1 MKSILAVIV
10 SFVFFS
16 TFTIAQEATQW
27 RGEHRDGN
35 YNETGLLKI
44 WPAEGPTLLWHT
56 ESLGEG
62 YASVAVDDKRVYTA
76 GSLAGKGTI
85 FAFSPDGQP
94 EWTTVYGDEFIES
107 FPGTRSTP
115 LINDGKVYLMSGF
128 GKIVCLSADKGTEL
142 WSVEV
147 LKDSLDNSRNY
158 DGINLKW
165 GITENLLID
174 GDKLFCTVG
183 GTVNNVIALNKNNG
197 KLIWSSEGN
206 GEISAYCSPLLVK
219 IGDRKILVT
228 MTQKSILGLDAETG
242 KKLWSYEQVNQWSVH
257 ANTPLYSDGYLY
269 CNSGYGCGG
278 VMLKLSADGTSV
290 EKVWKN
296 EVLDSRMGGIV
307 LVDGK
312 IYGLGDKIKGLHCL
326 DWKTGKEIAFDKLN
340 NKFGSIISADG
351 MLYIYDETGAVSLV
365 EPTTDGFIKVSS
377 FKVPFGTA
385 QHWAHPVIANG
396 RLYIRHG
403 NSLMVYNVRK

>member
-1 MKSILAVIV
+1 MKSLFAAIV
-10 SFVFFS
+10 CIAFFS
-16 TFTIAQEATQW
+16 SFTLAQEATQW

-35 YNETGLLKI
+35 YNETGLLKT
-44 WPAEGPTLLWHT
+44 WPAGGPALLWHN
-56 ESLGEG
+56 ESFGDG
-62 YASVAVDDKRVYTA
+62 YASVAVDSKLIYTA
-76 GSLAGKGTI
+76 GSIGGKGHI

-94 EWTTVYGDEFIES
+94 AWKTPYGDEFTES

-115 LINDGKVYLMSGF
+115 LVNVGKVYLMSGF
-128 GKIVCLSADKGTEL
+128 GKIVCLSADKGAEL

-147 LKDSLDNSRNY
+147 LKDSLDKSRLY
-158 DGINLKW
+158 DGRNIQW
-165 GITENLLID
+165 GVTENLLID

-183 GTVNNVIALNKNNG
+183 GIQNNIIALDKNSG
-197 KLIWSSEGN
+197 KLIWSSAGN
-206 GEISAYCSPLLVK
+206 GEISAYCSPLLVTT
-219 IGDRKILVT
+219 GGRKILVT
-228 MTQKSILGLDAETG
+228 NTQKSILGLDAETG
-242 KKLWSYEQVNQWSVH
+242 KKLWSYDQVNQWAVH

-269 CNSGYGCGG
+269 CVSGYGCGG

-290 EKVWKN
+290 EKAWKN

-307 LVDGK
+307 LIDGK

-326 DWKTGKEIAFDKLN
+326 DWKTGKELAYDKLN
-340 NKFGSIISADG
+340 GKFGTIISADG
-351 MLYIYDETGAVSLV
+351 MMYIYDETGEVSLV
-365 EPTTDGFIKVSS
+365 EPTAAGFKKISG

-403 NSLMVYNVRK
+403 NSMMVYTLK

>member
-1 MKSILAVIV
+1 MKSLFAALICF
-10 SFVFFS
+10 SVFLS
-16 TFTIAQEATQW
+16 PIIAQEATQW
-27 RGEHRDGN
+27 RGENRDGN
-35 YNETGLLKI
+35 YNETGLLKT
-44 WPAEGPTLLWHT
+44 WPDGGPTLLWHT
-56 ESLGEG
+56 ESLGDG
-62 YASVAVDDKRVYTA
+62 YASVAVDNKRVYTA
-76 GSLAGKGTI
+76 GSLAGKGNI
-85 FAFSPDGQP
+85 FAFSPEGQP

-142 WSVEV
+142 WSVE
-147 LKDSLDNSRNY
+147 LLMDSLDKSRLY
-158 DGINLKW
+158 DGRNITW
-165 GITENLLID
+165 GVTENLLIE

-183 GTVNNVIALNKNNG
+183 GVENNVIALDKNTG
-197 KLIWSSEGN
+197 KLLWSNPGN
-206 GEISAYCSPLLVK
+206 GEISAYCSPLLITVA
-219 IGDRKILVT
+219 GRKILVT

-269 CNSGYGCGG
+269 CVSGYGCGG
-278 VMLKLSADGTSV
+278 VMLKVSADGSSV

-307 LVDGK
+307 LFDGK
-312 IYGLGDKIKGLHCL
+312 IYGMGDKIKGLHCL
-326 DWKTGKEIAFDKLN
+326 DWKTGKELAYDKLN

-351 MLYIYDETGAVSLV
+351 MLYVYDETGEVSLI
-365 EPTTDGFIKVSS
+365 EPTAEGFKKISG
-377 FKVPFGTA
+377 FKVPYGKA

-403 NSLMVYNVRK
+403 NSMMVYSLK